1 MNTAGFDPV
10 TEGAV
15 PSSSANIYKNTY
27 TARGRPWTNMGSPM
41 SRHEQFARTIT
52 TKGMH
57 VMDEAIWDGYYDDD
71 EMTEADWDRY
81 SREFEARYNEHLN
94 SIKSSSPRR
103 VGRSTASH
111 YYDEEDGLGSLLP
124 TEEEINR
131 YRRALGCDERY
142 NLEQAFCSMCRPH
155 EDTMA
160 AFFLES
166 QW

>member
-1 MNTAGFDPV
+1 MNGIWTDNIDNYEDWEDMTAFADHLPSACV
-10 TEGAV
+10 T
-15 PSSSANIYKNTY
+15 
-27 TARGRPWTNMGSPM
+27 GR
-41 SRHEQFARTIT
+41 A
-52 TKGMH
+52 
-57 VMDEAIWDGYYDDD
+57 DDD
-71 EMTEADWDRY
+71 EMTDADIERY
-81 SREFEARYNEHLN
+81 SAEFERRYNEHLR

-111 YYDEEDGLGSLLP
+111 YYSEEDGLGNLLP

-131 YRRALGCDERY
+131 YRRSLMPDPVEVIS
-142 NLEQAFCSMCRPH
+142 SMIRPH